1 MASDTVESPTA
12 SQPPASAQS
21 NEKLA
26 EKEQAVS
33 TVVSPHDWPA
43 RKKWG
48 NVLLISAQATL
59 SPVCSTFLAVGAQQ
73 ADTDL
78 HVASPAVSALPVALF
93 VLGLGLGPLYLAP
106 LSEMFGR
113 RIVYIVSFGLFALL
127 NVGCALVQT
136 DSGLIILRLL
146 AGLAGSAGPSL
157 GGGSIG
163 DMFKR
168 EQRGRCTG
176 RVSRGTCSFLCLFQF
191 QALYGFGPT
200 FGPALGGIIG
210 GYVAERAGWRWL
222 MWTMAIA
229 AGTTTILSI
238 FFLHETYKPYLDAR
252 ANGKRSAPTTIG
264 FRKGITRPIR
274 MFLFSPIVTAMSLY
288 MALIYGVLYL
298 HFVTIPLLFGPRS
311 IHGLFTYG
319 WKNGNEGLAY
329 LGAGLGC
336 YVSTVF
342 CLFTLNRS
350 YRALAKKYGYQKPE
364 FRMLWM
370 QIGMAFVPAGLF
382 IYGWSA
388 QAQTHFIVPLLGAAI
403 FAFGMLITYARAIF
417 SLVTPSTNCICQ
429 ICIQTYLVDA
439 FVEYAAS
446 ALAATIILRSVCG
459 AVFSI
464 VGAKLYERLDYGWGT
479 SVPCIYL
486 RWRPS
491 DPRLILGIWSE
502 ITREEVLGMRLPCMN
517 TLLT

>member
-1 MASDTVESPTA
+1 MASDSTASATA
-12 SQPPASAQS
+12 SQAPPSPREENLPQKAYAP
-21 NEKLA
+21 
-26 EKEQAVS
+26 

-43 RKKWG
+43 RKKWA
-48 NVLLISAQATL
+48 NVILISAQATL

-73 ADTDL
+73 ADIDL
-78 HVASPAVSALPVALF
+78 HVTSPVVGGLPVAVF

-113 RIVYIVSFGLFALL
+113 RIVYVVSFGLFALL
-127 NVGCALVQT
+127 NMGCALVQT

-163 DMFKR
+163 DMFTR
-168 EQRGRCTG
+168 EQRGG
-176 RVSRGTCSFLCLFQF
+176 A

-229 AGTTTILSI
+229 AATTTLLSVL
-238 FFLHETYKPYLDAR
+238 FLHETYKPYLDAR
-252 ANGKRSAPTTIG
+252 ADGKRSAPTTIG

-274 MFLFSPIVTAMSLY
+274 MFFFSPIVTAMSLY

-364 FRMLWM
+364 FRMLFM
-370 QIGMAFVPAGLF
+370 QIGMIFVPAGLF

-388 QAQTHFIVPLLGAAI
+388 QFQTHFMVPLLGAAI
-403 FAFGMLITYARAIF
+403 FAFGMLITY
-417 SLVTPSTNCICQ
+417 

-439 FVEYAAS
+439 FAEYAAS
-446 ALAATIILRSVCG
+446 ALAATIILRSICG

-464 VGAKLYERLDYGWGT
+464 VGAKLYERLGYGWGT
-479 SVPCIYL
+479 SVLAFISVGALPIPALFWVFGPKL
-486 RWRPS
+486 REKKF
-491 DPRLILGIWSE
+491 LG
-502 ITREEVLGMRLPCMN
+502 
-517 TLLT
+517 